1 MNKVIKQYKWVH
13 RHMEYYSKSSFLKS
27 QNHSLKSY
35 YISLL
40 YFRCYKSCNI
50 YDIVT
55 KYSNFLRKKIGVRGI
70 PRNLH
75 SKIFL
80 GGMGS
85 KNVILSSTSQWS
97 QKCPTKE
104 MRRVKTLDSSTVGIS
119 ILFNVQI
126 PFGFIL
132 YQF

>member
-1 MNKVIKQYKWVH
+1 
-13 RHMEYYSKSSFLKS
+13 MEYYSKSSFLKS

-55 KYSNFLRKKIGVRGI
+55 KYSNFLRKKIAVQGI

-75 SKIFL
+75 SKIFRGEWVQKMSFYPL
-80 GGMGS
+80 HPNEA
-85 KNVILSSTSQWS
+85 KNVP
-97 QKCPTKE
+97 QKK
-104 MRRVKTLDSSTVGIS
+104 
-119 ILFNVQI
+119 
-126 PFGFIL
+126 
-132 YQF
+132 